1 MKEMAE
7 EVAKLV
13 NLAVLGD
20 DEVGLAMQLMLTN
33 YGNSLAPK
41 NPSITNQVEAVY
53 NVNYSHYSICWRHL
67 SGAGNQKPCVHFI
80 PDIEPIL
87 GRR

>member
-7 EVAKLV
+7 EVAKHV

-41 NPSITNQVEAVY
+41 KPI
-53 NVNYSHYSICWRHL
+53 NYKS
-67 SGAGNQKPCVHFI
+67 SGSG
-80 PDIEPIL
+80 L
-87 GRR
+87 